1 MANVLYPAIV
11 LENQYESVLTT
22 LLDLQNFMT
31 VDNSLAEQSG
41 MKKRIIKKSVSGAV
55 EDLAMTEGN
64 SEAIEVTTSY
74 KDYDVGTTQ
83 GRFIY
88 YDEEAMQDANL
99 VEAGLKG
106 LAEKMVNDFVAK
118 SVAEWRSASKQQ
130 AYTTTITFDAVVD
143 AIAQMNL
150 ENEDGL
156 FMLISPAQV
165 AAFRKALA
173 DELKYVE
180 AFVRSGYIGSVCG
193 VPVYVSKA
201 IPAGEAIIG
210 TKEAVRLFMKKGT
223 EIEQDREPNTRKN
236 TVYARKVALVA
247 LVDDRKLVRIAGTPA
262 VDATITTYTANAKT
276 VAGAAATGSTVEVY
290 INGVLDGTATAS
302 SNAYSYTAQENLAA
316 GDKVKVIAKKEG
328 SVDSVAEVEVEPQP

>member
-1 MANVLYPAIV
+1 MANTIYPAIV

-22 LLDLQNFMT
+22 LLDLQQFLT
-31 VDNSLAEQSG
+31 VDASLEAQSG
-41 MKKRIIKKSVSGAV
+41 MKKRIIKKTVSGSV

-64 SEAIEVTTSY
+64 SETIEVSTTY

-88 YDEEAMQDANL
+88 YDEEALQDANL

-118 SVAEWRSASKQQ
+118 AVAEWREASKQQ
-130 AYTTTITFDAVVD
+130 AYSTTITFSSVVD
-143 AIAQMNL
+143 AIALMNL

-156 FMLISPAQV
+156 WMLISPAQV
-165 AAFRKALA
+165 AAFRKALG

-223 EIEQDREPNTRKN
+223 EIEQERDANTRKN
-236 TVYARKVALVA
+236 TIYTRKVALVA
-247 LVDDRKLVRIAGTPA
+247 LVDDRKLVRIAGEPA
-262 VDATITTYTANAKT
+262 TATTITTYTKNAKT
-276 VAGAAATGSTVEVY
+276 VAGAASTGATVEIY
-290 INGVLDGTATAS
+290 INGVLDGTATAAS
-302 SNAYSYTAQENLAA
+302 SAYTYTAKENLAA
-316 GDKVKVIAKKEG
+316 GDEIKVVAKKEG
-328 SVDSVAEVEVEPQP
+328 MVDSAAEVEVAE

>member
-1 MANVLYPAIV
+1 MANTIYPNVV

-22 LLDLQNFMT
+22 LLDLQQFLT
-31 VDNSLAEQSG
+31 VDASLEAQSG
-41 MKKRIIKKSVSGAV
+41 MKKRIIKKTVSGSV

-64 SEAIEVTTSY
+64 SETIEVSTTY

-88 YDEEAMQDANL
+88 YDEEALQDANL

-118 SVAEWRSASKQQ
+118 AVAEWRDASKQQ
-130 AYTTTITFDAVVD
+130 AYSSTITFSSVVD
-143 AIAQMNL
+143 AIALMNL

-156 FMLISPAQV
+156 WMLISPAQV
-165 AAFRKALA
+165 AAFRKALG

-223 EIEQDREPNTRKN
+223 EIEQQRDPNTRKN
-236 TVYARKVALVA
+236 TIYSRKVALVA
-247 LVDDRKLVRIAGTPA
+247 LVDDRKLVRIAGEPA
-262 VDATITTYTANAKT
+262 TATTITTYTKNAKT
-276 VAGAAATGSTVEVY
+276 VAGAASTGATVEIY
-290 INGVLDGTATAS
+290 INGVLDGTATAAAS
-302 SNAYSYTAQENLAA
+302 AYTYTAKENLAA
-316 GDKVKVIAKKEG
+316 GDEIKVVAKKEG
-328 SVDSVAEVEVEPQP
+328 MVDSAAEVEVAE

>member
-1 MANVLYPAIV
+1 MAQTIYPAVV

-41 MKKRIIKKSVSGAV
+41 MKKRIIKKTVSGDV
-55 EDLAMTEGN
+55 EDLAMTYGN
-64 SEAIEVTTSY
+64 TETIEVSTSY

-88 YDEEAMQDANL
+88 YDEEALQDANL
-99 VEAGLKG
+99 VEAGLRG

-118 SVAEWRSASKQQ
+118 AVAEWEDTTHEVNYASGS
-130 AYTTTITFDAVVD
+130 TIDFGTVVD
-143 AIAQMNL
+143 ALAELDL

-156 FMLISPAQV
+156 FMLIAPDMV
-165 AAFRKALA
+165 ASFRKSLA

-201 IPAGEAIIG
+201 ITDGEAIIAHRD
-210 TKEAVRLFMKKGT
+210 AVRLFVKKGT
-223 EIEQDREPNTRKN
+223 EIEQERDPNTRKN
-236 TVYARKVALVA
+236 TVYTRKVALVA
-247 LVDDRKLVRIAGTPA
+247 LVDDRKV
-262 VDATITTYTANAKT
+262 VKITE
-276 VAGAAATGSTVEVY
+276 GA
-290 INGVLDGTATAS
+290 
-302 SNAYSYTAQENLAA
+302 
-316 GDKVKVIAKKEG
+316 
-328 SVDSVAEVEVEPQP
+328 

>member
-1 MANVLYPAIV
+1 MAGNIIYPNVV

-22 LLDLQNFMT
+22 LLDLQQFLT
-31 VDNSLAEQSG
+31 VDASLEAQSG
-41 MKKRIIKKSVSGAV
+41 MKKRIIKKTVSGSV

-64 SEAIEVTTSY
+64 SETIEVSTTY

-88 YDEEAMQDANL
+88 YDEEALQDANL

-118 SVAEWRSASKQQ
+118 AVAEWRDASKQQ
-130 AYTTTITFDAVVD
+130 AYSSTITFSSVVD
-143 AIAQMNL
+143 AIALMNL

-156 FMLISPAQV
+156 WMLISPAQV
-165 AAFRKALA
+165 AAFRKALG

-223 EIEQDREPNTRKN
+223 EIEQQRDPNTRKN
-236 TVYARKVALVA
+236 TIYSRKVALVA
-247 LVDDRKLVRIAGTPA
+247 LVDDRKLVRIAGEPA
-262 VDATITTYTANAKT
+262 TATTITTYTKNAKT
-276 VAGAAATGSTVEVY
+276 VAGAASTGATVEIY

-302 SNAYSYTAQENLAA
+302 SSAYSYTAKENLAA
-316 GDKVKVIAKKEG
+316 HDQVKVVAKKEG
-328 SVDSVAEVEVEPQP
+328 MVDSAAEVEVAE

>member
-1 MANVLYPAIV
+1 MANTIYPNVV

-22 LLDLQNFMT
+22 LLDLQQFLT
-31 VDNSLAEQSG
+31 VDASLEAQSG
-41 MKKRIIKKSVSGAV
+41 MKKRIIKKTVSGSV

-64 SEAIEVTTSY
+64 SETIEVSTTY

-88 YDEEAMQDANL
+88 YDEEALQDANL

-118 SVAEWRSASKQQ
+118 AVAEWRDASKQQ
-130 AYTTTITFDAVVD
+130 AYSSTITFSSVVD
-143 AIAQMNL
+143 AIALMNL

-156 FMLISPAQV
+156 WMLISPAQV
-165 AAFRKALA
+165 AAFRKALG

-223 EIEQDREPNTRKN
+223 EIEQQRDPNTRKN
-236 TVYARKVALVA
+236 TIYSRKVALVA
-247 LVDDRKLVRIAGTPA
+247 LVDDRKLVRIAGEPA
-262 VDATITTYTANAKT
+262 TATTITTYTKNAKT
-276 VAGAAATGSTVEVY
+276 VAGAASTGATVEIY

-302 SNAYSYTAQENLAA
+302 SSAYSYTAKENLAA
-316 GDKVKVIAKKEG
+316 HDQVKVVAKKEG
-328 SVDSVAEVEVEPQP
+328 MVDSAAEVEVAE